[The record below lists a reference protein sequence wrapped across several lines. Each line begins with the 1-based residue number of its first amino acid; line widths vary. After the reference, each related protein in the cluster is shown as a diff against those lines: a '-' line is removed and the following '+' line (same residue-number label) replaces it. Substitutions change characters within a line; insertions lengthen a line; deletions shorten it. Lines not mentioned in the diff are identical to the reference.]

1 MKEHLLVTRYDPN
14 RVERGEMLK
23 LEDVREIL
31 AIPLLGVIPENRERA
46 ARLEHRHAGDPRHE
60 SIAGQAYKDAVA
72 RFLGEE
78 LPHRFLEPDKK
89 PGLLQSPVRG
99 EGCLM
104 SWLDYF
110 RANRKPEPPSATQAK
125 ERLQIVLAHERIGR
139 TREDFL
145 PRLQQDL
152 VAVVARYVAIDPGKV
167 NVALDRGGDIST
179 LAIEIEL
186 PGARPAPAGAAA
198 RA

>member
-1 MKEHLLVTRYDPN
+1 MSARPKHPQ
-14 RVERGEMLK
+14 
-23 LEDVREIL
+23 EDGT
-31 AIPLLGVIPENRERA
+31 PPRA
-46 ARLEHRHAGDPRHE
+46 
-60 SIAGQAYKDAVA
+60 
-72 RFLGEE
+72 
-78 LPHRFLEPDKK
+78 
-89 PGLLQSPVRG
+89 
-99 EGCLM
+99 
-104 SWLDYF
+104 
-110 RANRKPEPPSATQAK
+110 SATAAK

-167 NVALDRGGDIST
+167 NVALDLGGDIST

-186 PGARPAPAGAAA
+186 PGAPPAPVGQAA